1 MVILTPKLTNKAL
14 PICIGA
20 CVLLALCVPA
30 RWQRDWVSPFGQ
42 LATMLVAPVSGPVNR
57 VVQFVAPTPAPPSD
71 TYLAQLKQENDE
83 LRTQLLAERAEAT
96 RLRTLLEQ
104 QRIMISQTPD
114 GVVHVPA
121 SVIMA
126 STDAKTLTVRAGTRE
141 GLGEGDVATVN
152 FVHLLG
158 KVSAVRSRDATITPI
173 TARNAGDLEGVVIV
187 EGLAMTLKTRLTPA
201 GDGTLVGDVE
211 DKRTD
216 DGKPIEPAA
225 GQEVRLLDNA
235 GWPAHAQML
244 IIGKIEDVSPSPRQP
259 LRKQITVRPVIG
271 DLSRVGEVVLRLPM
285 QRDRIAGED
294 EGKQWQ
300 GGRP

>member
-42 LATMLVAPVSGPVNR
+42 LATMLVAPVSGPVKR
-57 VVQFVAPTPAPPSD
+57 VVQFIAPTPTPPSD

-126 STDAKTLTVRAGTRE
+126 STDAKTLTVRAGSRE
-141 GLGEGDVATVN
+141 GLSEGDVATVN

-158 KVSAVRSRDATITPI
+158 KVAAVRTRDATVTPI

-187 EGLAMTLKTRLTPA
+187 DGLAITLKTRLTPA
-201 GDGTLVGDVE
+201 GDGTLTGDVE
-211 DKRTD
+211 DKRTE
-216 DGKPIEPAA
+216 DGKPVEPAI

-244 IIGKIEDVSPSPRQP
+244 IIGTIEEISPSPRQP

-271 DLSRVGEVVLRLPM
+271 DLSRVGEVVLRLPL
-285 QRDRIAGED
+285 QRDRIASEED
-294 EGKQWQ
+294 R
-300 GGRP
+300 GGVR